1 VHVKTRG
8 PLVRRRKRNE
18 DGEFRPVDRLTSIVC
33 VPKRS
38 GKPSAEAQD
47 LIREHP

>member
-1 VHVKTRG
+1 VRSTR
-8 PLVRRRKRNE
+8 PPKKEKRRRRVPPCLANWSS
-18 DGEFRPVDRLTSIVC
+18 TIC

>member
-1 VHVKTRG
+1 VHVKRAVHSSAEERETKTASSA
-8 PLVRRRKRNE
+8 L
-18 DGEFRPVDRLTSIVC
+18 FDRLTSIVC